1 MAGHGLLAWP
11 GRLEE
16 RLLAFAG
23 LAVKP
28 RRSGR
33 SAGSSRRECANG
45 IDKECEGRRDSEES
59 RI

>member
-16 RLLAFAG
+16 RLLASAG
-23 LAVKP
+23 LTVKP

-33 SAGSSRRECANG
+33 GAGTSGRECANG
-45 IDKECEGRRDSEES
+45 IDKECEGRRDGEES
-59 RI
+59 GI